1 MKSYFFCSLNV
12 PLYVKTINIFKFF
25 IYWQFNYFFILEDM
39 FTSWVL
45 LHIRQRNS
53 LVHGFWFFFSFKY
66 YLITGYFKHRK
77 SVNRVYRKDLPIY
90 IYVKII
96 MYNNTVVYVL
106 RVTNSILKVGT
117 ILTLA
122 LFNSLNIL
130 LSSFLCRN

>member
-12 PLYVKTINIFKFF
+12 PLYVKTINIFIFF

-39 FTSWVL
+39 FTSWVF

-53 LVHGFWFFFSFKY
+53 LVHFFFFFSFKY
-66 YLITGYFKHRK
+66 YLIRGYFKHRK

-106 RVTNSILKVGT
+106 SNQFHIKSRYNIDSCTIQFLKYFTV
-117 ILTLA
+117 
-122 LFNSLNIL
+122 FFSM
-130 LSSFLCRN
+130 